1 MPYTIETKDG
11 ITINNIPDDV
21 EPDSQILKDRVA
33 KIRAEKAAS
42 GPITGQTNIEQPVVE
57 QPTEQSQGFDLGQ
70 QVAGDLGALTRGA
83 VKGITGVVTVP
94 ADFFTALLNQA
105 KNVSE
110 NIATGK
116 PIERIFDG
124 PAAMLPSQAI
134 QNILDLSGLPPEQ
147 QQNEL
152 QKIMQA
158 TTEGAVNAKG
168 WVETGKSLAQAGAKG
183 IGEAIAAQPVAQMVG
198 SGAAGAAS
206 QTAENMGADPLAQ
219 AGFGLLGGAAG
230 SMAVPAGVQT
240 SFRSVATGTA
250 KPEEVGK
257 IIKVASSGNNQGAKI
272 AQKKLA
278 EMAAVNPEAKAAA
291 EKLGI
296 SLPADVFSDN
306 PMIREAAGLTRSV
319 AGGAASGDWRST
331 VRDAVD
337 KADEVMAA
345 FDTPFIEGKPS
356 TAVVSSQVKNQL
368 LDSRKKL
375 YDEAAKLSDEVS
387 ALVPKSTP
395 ASTTNLKAYLDGQI
409 ADVGGKDNLTSYEK
423 KLYSLVNSPS
433 TTYGLLNRERALVGE
448 NLGKIKDQ
456 QFGDTDSK
464 AMNEIYAA
472 MAQDRKDTV
481 GMMGNQEAL
490 AKLEA
495 SNLAFGKAFSLQ
507 DRIVEAFGKSG
518 EGDIATDLPAAILSV
533 GKGKGQDL
541 NRILDIVP
549 EDLQKQAVA
558 TALAS
563 ATRAKGGSEKG
574 GFGFSEYATLY
585 PQLRANPESYSKIV
599 KALGP
604 GSDETLQALYK
615 VSKRLTEA
623 RANVLTTGKAN
634 QGLVESM
641 TGENLVNKVMNGVI
655 SLGTKRVPIAG
666 SEIEQALTSSAPKK
680 LEKAAKL
687 FNSES
692 FQNVLSGK
700 ASPASILDSP
710 EFKVYA
716 DTVKIP
722 LKDRQQWLLSA
733 TATGSTSP
741 VSPSDK
747 ARAYQGA
754 K

>member
-1 MPYTIETKDG
+1 MTPEEIAKLAQEMGGELVSD
-11 ITINNIPDDV
+11 PD
-21 EPDSQILKDRVA
+21 EIA
-33 KIRAEKAAS
+33 KLAAS
-42 GPITGQTNIEQPVVE
+42 MGGTAETTEQP
-57 QPTEQSQGFDLGQ
+57 QGFDLGQ
-70 QVAGDLGALTRGA
+70 QIAGDLGAVARGV
-83 VKGITGVVTVP
+83 VKGVTGLVTVP
-94 ADFFTALLNQA
+94 ADFLVALANTARNM
-105 KNVSE
+105 
-110 NIATGK
+110 ATGQG
-116 PIERIFDG
+116 FQG
-124 PAAMLPSQAI
+124 PAALLPSGAI
-134 QNILDLSGLPPEQ
+134 DGILNMSGLPPEEQ
-147 QQNEL
+147 QSEL

-158 TTEGAVNAKG
+158 TTEGMTNAKG
-168 WVETGKSLAQAGAKG
+168 WIETGKTLADVGTGAVKGLGQAL
-183 IGEAIAAQPVAQMVG
+183 AAQPTAQILG

-206 QTAENMGADPLAQ
+206 QTAENMGADPLVQ
-219 AGFGLLGGAAG
+219 AGAGLLGGVAG
-230 SMAVPAGVQT
+230 SMAAPSGVQT
-240 SFRSVATGTA
+240 SFRSVATGAA
-250 KPEEVGK
+250 KADEVGK
-257 IIKVASSGNNQGAKI
+257 IVKVASSGNSQSAKV

-278 EMAAVNPEAKAAA
+278 EMAAIDPEAKAAA

-296 SLPADVFSDN
+296 VLPPDVFSDN

-319 AGGAASGDWRST
+319 AGSAASGDWRTT

-337 KADEVMAA
+337 KADEVMEA
-345 FDTPFIEGKPS
+345 FDAPFIEGKPS

-375 YDEAAKLSDEVS
+375 YDEAAKLSNEVDI
-387 ALVPKSTP
+387 LVPKSTP

-423 KLYSLVNSPS
+423 KLYALVNSPN
-433 TTYGLLNRERALVGE
+433 TTYGLLNRERSIVGD
-448 NLGKIKDQ
+448 NLGKMKDA

-472 MAQDRKDTV
+472 MAQDRLETV
-481 GMMGNQEAL
+481 DKISGPETKE
-490 AKLEA
+490 KLLS
-495 SNLAFGKAFSLQ
+495 SNVAFGKAFDIQ
-507 DRIVEAFGKSG
+507 DRIVDAFGKSG
-518 EGDIATDLPAAILSV
+518 DGDIATDLPAAILSV

-585 PQLRANPESYSKIV
+585 PQLRANPEGYAKIV

-655 SLGTKRVPIAG
+655 SVGTKRVPIAG

-687 FNSES
+687 FNSEK
-692 FQNVLSGK
+692 FQAVLSGK

-733 TATGSTSP
+733 TATGSTNP
-741 VSPSDK
+741 
-747 ARAYQGA
+747 A
-754 K
+754 KPPLSSLNPTGQPLPKGFK